1 MFTDT
6 HAHIYK
12 DYYDIKKIMLKISNS
27 ETNRI
32 ITNGVDIK
40 TNKEII
46 KLIKKYD
53 NLYGAIGIHP
63 ENVEKYSK
71 NDIEFIKKK
80 YKKII
85 AIGEIGLDYHYCKE
99 NKEKQKELF
108 EIQLQVAQSLN
119 LPVIIHMREATEDTL
134 SILKKYKVKGV
145 IHSFSGSIETAN
157 ILLKMGYYF
166 GINGVITFKNSN
178 IKEVYKKIPINRIL
192 LETDSPYL
200 TPEPKRG
207 AKNDPSNIIY
217 IAEYVANIYNINTKK
232 LAEITNKNIEVLFDI

>member
-12 DYYDIKKIMLKISNS
+12 DYYDIKKVMLKISNS

-46 KLIKKYD
+46 KLIKKHD

-178 IKEVYKKIPINRIL
+178 LKEVYKKIPIDRIL

>member
-12 DYYDIKKIMLKISNS
+12 DYYDIKKVMLKISNS

-178 IKEVYKKIPINRIL
+178 LKEVYKKIPIDRIL